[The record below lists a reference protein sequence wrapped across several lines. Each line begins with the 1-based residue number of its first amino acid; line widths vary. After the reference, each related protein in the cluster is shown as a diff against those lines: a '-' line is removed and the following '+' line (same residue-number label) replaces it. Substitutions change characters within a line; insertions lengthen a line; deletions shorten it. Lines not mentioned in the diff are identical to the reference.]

1 MDDQK
6 LENLLNLSLQATQ
19 EERNKSLV
27 LEEGYIPEE
36 QQWELIVKYSG
47 DFSRAATLTEQ
58 VNYLLNEY
66 AIVRIGE
73 SNIDAFS
80 SLPEI
85 EFIEKPKRLFFA
97 LEQARLAS
105 CLLPVQREPLSLFG
119 TGVLVAVIDSGV
131 DIFNR
136 DFQNPDGTTRI
147 VALWDQTIAGE
158 RDNPSH
164 RSDLLGNSDE
174 EEQANASPTK
184 ETQVA
189 YGKVFLEEEINEIL
203 RSRQFGNSFLDP
215 GGLTRIPGEDR
226 SGHGTAVLGIAAGNG
241 ANSGGRNRGVAPSSP
256 LLVVK
261 LGVPDPQGFPRT
273 TQLMEGVDFAVRKA
287 LELQLPVAINISF
300 GNSYGPHDST
310 SLLELFLDDLS
321 NYWKTVIVI
330 GSGNEGA
337 VAGHTGFTLEMGQS
351 QTVQLSVSMF
361 EPGVNV
367 QIWKRY
373 IDEVEIVVV
382 HPNGNVYEIMV
393 NQSGAHRVRMGN
405 TELLIFVGE
414 PGPYSVNQEIFVD
427 FLPVE
432 NYVDSGVWEFRFLPR
447 RIVVGRVDLWI
458 PGGRVLSAQ
467 TRFLN
472 PSEELTLTIP
482 STSRRAITVAAY
494 DSRRDTLADFSGR
507 GSFLLGKPDLAAP
520 GVDLTAPTPGN
531 GYGSFSGT
539 SMAAPMVTGS
549 AALLMEWG
557 IVNGNDPYLYG
568 EKVKAYLQKGARQLP
583 FVGEY
588 PNPLVG
594 YGALCVEESL
604 PT

>member
-6 LENLLNLSLQATQ
+6 LENLLNLSLQATP

-47 DFSRAATLTEQ
+47 DFSRGAALVEQ

-73 SNIDAFS
+73 SRIEEFS
-80 SLPEI
+80 QLPEI
-85 EFIEKPKRLFFA
+85 EYIEKPKRLFFA
-97 LEQARLAS
+97 LEQARLVS
-105 CLLPVQREPLSLFG
+105 CLLPVQREPLSLLG

-147 VALWDQTIAGE
+147 VALWDQTLPAVQADDTGIEEAVNEE
-158 RDNPSH
+158 REPNRVTENTVD
-164 RSDLLGNSDE
+164 
-174 EEQANASPTK
+174 
-184 ETQVA
+184 VA
-189 YGKVFLEEEINEIL
+189 YGRVYTEEEINEFL
-203 RSRQFGNSFLDP
+203 ENRQNL
-215 GGLTRIPGEDR
+215 GGGISTGVGGFERIPGEDR

-241 ANSGGRNRGVAPSSP
+241 ANSGGRNRGVAPESP

-261 LGVPDPQGFPRT
+261 LGVPDPEGFPRT
-273 TQLMEGVDFAVRKA
+273 TQLMEGVDFAIRKA
-287 LELQLPVAINISF
+287 LELQLPVAVNISF
-300 GNSYGPHDST
+300 GNSYGPHDAT
-310 SLLELFLDDLS
+310 SLLELFLDDMA
-321 NYWKTVIVI
+321 NYWKSVIVI
-330 GSGNEGA
+330 GAGNEGA
-337 VAGHTGFTLEMGQS
+337 VAGHTGFVMETGEEE
-351 QTVQLSVSMF
+351 TVQLSVGMF
-361 EPGVNV
+361 EAGLNV

-373 IDEVEIVVV
+373 IDEIQITIV
-382 HPNGNVYEIMV
+382 HPSGNLYEIQV
-393 NQSGAHRVRMGN
+393 NSSGAHRVRLGN

-414 PGPYSVNQEIFVD
+414 PGPYSVNQEVFVD
-427 FLPVE
+427 FLPVGD
-432 NYVDSGVWEFRFLPR
+432 YVDSGVWEFRFDADR
-447 RIVVGRVDLWI
+447 VVVGRVDMWI
-458 PGGRVLSAQ
+458 PGGRVLGSQ
-467 TRFLN
+467 TRFVN

-507 GSFLLGKPDLAAP
+507 GSFSLGKPDIAAP

-531 GYGSFSGT
+531 GYDSFSGT

-557 IVNGNDPYLYG
+557 IVNENDPYLYG

-583 FVGEY
+583 FAEEY

-594 YGALCVEESL
+594 YGALCVEDSL
-604 PT
+604 PD